1 MLVSSVEQ
9 SESVLYI
16 YTHIL
21 SLLDFPPIYAITE
34 HQVKILRLYS
44 IEKREPSYT
53 VGENVNCTTTMNN
66 SMEVPLKTKNRT
78 TTWSSSPTTGHIP
91 QENYNSERH
100 RCSFQVTEMLPLLIH
115 PIDYKITCT
124 HCPNSNKYGF
134 IIFNFYQQ

>member
-78 TTWSSSPTTGHIP
+78 TT
-91 QENYNSERH
+91 
-100 RCSFQVTEMLPLLIH
+100 
-115 PIDYKITCT
+115 
-124 HCPNSNKYGF
+124 
-134 IIFNFYQQ
+134 